1 MLNIDFFRNELDSEA
16 SLGEFIGKLE
26 SLSAEAKVLSG
37 MAEYRVYALE
47 VSPALSLREEDIAYA
62 MYYALSSN
70 LGKYEDYLLAA
81 ADKSA
86 KFWLFGCWSPTFT
99 SQTESLYKL
108 SQWFSDRAFE
118 LSQFLASDG
127 FHYPSIDDTDYEV
140 EEEV

>member
-1 MLNIDFFRNELDSEA
+1 MLQVEFFRNQLDSES
-16 SLGEFIGKLE
+16 SLQKFVEELE
-26 SLSAEAKVLSG
+26 SLAQEAKVLSG
-37 MAEYRVYALE
+37 MAEYRGYALE
-47 VSPALSLREEDIAYA
+47 VSPSLSLREEDIAYA

-127 FHYPSIDDTDYEV
+127 FHYSSIDETDYEV